1 MRKVKSKSRLSAFTL
16 IELALVT
23 VIILIIAGLSAPRLR
38 RPFRSI
44 QLKNT
49 SQGIVNLL
57 RYAQARS
64 IAEREIQRIDFDNFK
79 IPGGISISSESD
91 FINFYPDGSA
101 DKAEIKISDNK
112 GKAFTVT
119 IQRNTGYVR
128 VEE

>member
-1 MRKVKSKSRLSAFTL
+1 MRRTKNKSGFTF
-16 IELALVT
+16 IELVLVT
-23 VIILIIAGLSAPRLR
+23 LIILIVAGLAAPLFR
-38 RPFRSI
+38 RPFSSI

-79 IPGGISISSESD
+79 IPEGISISSESD

-101 DKAEIKISDNK
+101 DKTEIKVSDNK
-112 GKAFTVT
+112 GKTFTIT
-119 IQRNTGYVR
+119 TQRNTGYVK